1 MSKSSNEVKKGVP
14 CCAKVTELERT
25 MKNMVYKMKEDAYVI
40 NSYKAQI
47 RLLRDTLKKVKKA
60 SNKALYDESCM
71 CESLEIAV
79 ERRIHL
85 KHDGKE
91 IRYPGEETLEQYKKR
106 KAEGTGD
113 GSSSD
118 SSS

>member
-1 MSKSSNEVKKGVP
+1 
-14 CCAKVTELERT
+14 
-25 MKNMVYKMKEDAYVI
+25 MKEDTYVI

-47 RLLRDTLKKVKKA
+47 HLLRDTLKKVKKA
-60 SNKALYDESCM
+60 SNKALYNKSSM
-71 CESLEIAV
+71 CESLEIAL

-85 KHDGKE
+85 KHKGEE

-106 KAEGTGD
+106 KAEGSGD

>member
-1 MSKSSNEVKKGVP
+1 
-14 CCAKVTELERT
+14 
-25 MKNMVYKMKEDAYVI
+25 MKNMVFKMKEDAYVI

-60 SNKALYDESCM
+60 SNKALYNESSM
-71 CESLEIAV
+71 CESLEIAL
-79 ERRIHL
+79 EHCIHL
-85 KHDGKE
+85 KHKGEE
-91 IRYPGEETLEQYKKR
+91 IRYPGEESLEQYKER
-106 KAEGTGD
+106 KAEGSGD